1 MELINTVI
9 GAEKKLNLNIE
20 PINEFTM
27 DDYDISVELFTTKSN
42 IVTLT
47 KGDLVREDQSNY
59 IVPVETAKIGCG
71 RLKCRVIAHIP
82 DTDFYKNYRV
92 EIQDF
97 VTNLNIIERL

>member
-9 GAEKKLNLNIE
+9 GAEKKLSLNIE
-20 PINEFTM
+20 PIGEFTM
-27 DDYDISVELFTTKSN
+27 DDYEFSVELFTTKSN
-42 IVTLT
+42 IVTIS
-47 KGDLVREDQSNY
+47 KANMKRDDKSNY
-59 IVPVETAKIGCG
+59 IIPIETAKIGCG

-82 DTDFYKNYRV
+82 DTGFYNNYRV

>member
-47 KGDLVREDQSNY
+47 KGDRVREDQSNY